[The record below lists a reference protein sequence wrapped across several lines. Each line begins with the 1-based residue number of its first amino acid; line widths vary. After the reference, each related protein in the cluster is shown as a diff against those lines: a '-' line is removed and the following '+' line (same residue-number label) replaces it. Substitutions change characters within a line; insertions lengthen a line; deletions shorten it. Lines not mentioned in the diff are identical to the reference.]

1 MCSLLLDNVSKEKRS
16 KIMSS
21 IKGKNTRPEIAVRKI
36 LWTRGLRYR
45 IHDRTVFGT
54 PDISNKSRRFAVFVD
69 GCFWHGCPRCYK
81 EPRSNVSYWQEK
93 IIRNKKRRTL
103 VKKVLKRRGWKI
115 FEFWEHQVYN
125 DPEKIATK
133 VINDINQKE

>member
-133 VINDINQKE
+133 VINDISQKE